1 MASNK
6 GSGMGSV
13 GFDPLASLFDGP
25 DLRDF
30 NEPAGEEAE
39 DNAPRPESTDP
50 GISMRATGPLHA
62 LRGENWDD
70 FYGDERTPAIP
81 EDQSDMAE
89 TLLMP
94 RPAELMPPDEDTIM
108 TARPDLDDLAP
119 PLATASIAAQNRA
132 PSPEHT
138 QVDKAELARALAK
151 AALASAPKAVSVPRQ
166 EFTPATEEHD
176 KVALAK
182 ALAAQALARAPKPV
196 SVPKTKTPAA
206 PQAPVLPKV
215 DEPAPTKTRK
225 RRSKAGLAARA
236 TRPMSALEAA
246 AAAAKAEDTRRAA
259 RGPELVRLC
268 SKVVRREFRGA
279 KKLTVV
285 NAIPMDD
292 RPLLTALWK
301 GHRATFA
308 IRGDLNNV
316 IATST
321 VIRGLEHAR
330 PGVLVAAIVET
341 QTSNYLV
348 WVDMTA
354 ERVLAAFPDARDW
367 YAKSRT

>member
-1 MASNK
+1 MASKK
-6 GSGMGSV
+6 GSGSGSV

-30 NEPAGEEAE
+30 NEPPSEEVTDTAS
-39 DNAPRPESTDP
+39 RPDSTDP

-62 LRGENWDD
+62 LRGEEWDD

-81 EDQSDMAE
+81 EDHSDVAD

-108 TARPDLDDLAP
+108 TARPDLDDLEP
-119 PLATASIAAQNRA
+119 PLATASIAGQSREA
-132 PSPEHT
+132 SPEHT

-151 AALASAPKAVSVPRQ
+151 AALAAAPQPVTVPRQ
-166 EFTPATEEHD
+166 ELTPATEEQD

-182 ALAAQALARAPKPV
+182 ALAAQAMARAPKPV
-196 SVPKTKTPAA
+196 SVPKAQ
-206 PQAPVLPKV
+206 PQEPPQELVLPKV
-215 DEPAPTKTRK
+215 DEPAKPTRK
-225 RRSKAGLAARA
+225 RRRKAGLAARA

-246 AAAAKAEDTRRAA
+246 AAAAKAEDQRRAA

-279 KKLTVV
+279 RKLTVV

-308 IRGDLNNV
+308 ARGDLNNV

-321 VIRGLEHAR
+321 VIRALEHAR
-330 PGVLVAAIVET
+330 PGALVAAIVET
-341 QTSNYLV
+341 QTSDYLV

-354 ERVLAAFPDARDW
+354 ERVLAAFPDARAW